1 MSTPGRRRKEDRD
14 PYAESVAAVVRAEAA
29 RAGLRGN
36 EVAKI
41 MNLSPSTVSTKM
53 RGIHNFSVS
62 DIARFARYLGLT
74 PGELMDNID
83 VPMSVRNE
91 RLLRLAEAAQAQQE
105 EEGASSTSRQE
116 EERSD
121 EDGGASSR
129 PYRPAPG
136 SGGVEAPYS
145 PDGGSAVRDFFSVV
159 PTGVDPVTF
168 RFSVERSTN

>member
-105 EEGASSTSRQE
+105 EEGASSMRARR
-116 EERSD
+116 RS
-121 EDGGASSR
+121 EVMKMAMRVRGRIALRPVVAGLRLPTPPMGGAL
-129 PYRPAPG
+129 
-136 SGGVEAPYS
+136 
-145 PDGGSAVRDFFSVV
+145 
-159 PTGVDPVTF
+159 
-168 RFSVERSTN
+168 